1 MADHV
6 PDLTP
11 DLSRAPHAQ
20 ALPALVRR
28 FERQLDEAY
37 ATFGELAAALPRARL
52 ELALSAVVGH
62 QALAHFSDAGTALV
76 AARGHSVSGH
86 RLIDKVALALNIE
99 TAAGDERPKPND
111 PPPQRFFTGAEIAAP
126 QPVA

>member
-6 PDLTP
+6 PDVTNSP
-11 DLSRAPHAQ
+11 NAR
-20 ALPALVRR
+20 ALPALVRQ

-52 ELALSAVVGH
+52 ELALSAVVGQ
-62 QALAHFSDAGTALV
+62 QALAHFSDAGGALV

-86 RLIDKVALALNIE
+86 RLIDKVAAALNIE

-111 PPPQRFFTGAEIAAP
+111 PAPERFFTGATLAVP
-126 QPVA
+126 DPVA